1 MEETERARQ
10 RAGVKIIGN
19 TREIRLGG
27 QMGNRQ
33 EVGVKHSGQIVQ
45 SFKWSYIYMGYQPVL
60 NCIKKV
66 EELKG

>member
-33 EVGVKHSGQIVQ
+33 R
-45 SFKWSYIYMGYQPVL
+45 MDR
-60 NCIKKV
+60 
-66 EELKG
+66 

>member
-27 QMGNRQ
+27 QMESHTEWMEGEEEGGRETEKEKHRQ
-33 EVGVKHSGQIVQ
+33 RR
-45 SFKWSYIYMGYQPVL
+45 
-60 NCIKKV
+60 
-66 EELKG
+66 KGEGRERRTMIENA